1 MPKEK
6 RVGKVNNEGRESNSS
21 EVRSEG
27 KEATEVVLSERNR
40 GHSSKSVSISIL
52 QAEESHALF
61 YTMANRP

>member
-1 MPKEK
+1 MSTEK
-6 RVGKVNNEGRESNSS
+6 RVGKVSNEGREQSS
-21 EVRSEG
+21 REVRSEG

-52 QAEESHALF
+52 QAQESHALF